1 MHRYFCD
8 VLNVAFAEIGNTI
21 SNLFG
26 GGKKEEVKEGN
37 VEDEPKEDI
46 PAEVSSFH
54 RSEQV

>member
-1 MHRYFCD
+1 MF
-8 VLNVAFAEIGNTI
+8 AFAEIGNTI